1 MDKKPKNNSI
11 YFGYPNTPN
20 NKTSEK
26 TNKRKNLSLCTLL
39 LHRPPQTLSQRPRGT
54 MLGLGQC
61 GAIWLMRAQV
71 LALEPYAV
79 NVLFVLPT
87 GTAQ

>member
-26 TNKRKNLSLCTLL
+26 TNKRKNLSLC
-39 LHRPPQTLSQRPRGT
+39 